1 MNEFPKE
8 MPHEVIRALERGRK
22 IEAIEL
28 LRENQGLSLKEA
40 KEAVECYLLEH
51 PHLRRSRGTLGG
63 HGLWFW
69 LTLILLL
76 GLLILFSGRLSAS
89 GEDMHQ
95 PSAGADVVDCSFSR
109 SAAGRPA
116 PLSRSGPARSGH

>member
-28 LRENQGLSLKEA
+28 LRENQGLSLNEA
-40 KEAVECYLLEH
+40 REAVECYLLEH
-51 PHLRRSRGTLGG
+51 PQLRRPRGALGG

-69 LTLILLL
+69 LTLLLLL
-76 GLLILFSGRLSAS
+76 GLLILFSGRLSAG
-89 GEDMHQ
+89 GEDRHQ
-95 PSAGADVVDCSFSR
+95 LSAGSRVADCGFSR
-109 SAAGRPA
+109 PAAGRPA
-116 PLSRSGPARSGH
+116 PLLG

>member
-22 IEAIEL
+22 MEAIEL

-76 GLLILFSGRLSAS
+76 GLLILFSGRLSA
-89 GEDMHQ
+89 GIEGRGQ
-95 PSAGADVVDCSFSR
+95 PPAGVAMTDCGFS
-109 SAAGRPA
+109 
-116 PLSRSGPARSGH
+116 

>member
-28 LRENQGLSLKEA
+28 LRDNQGLSLKEA
-40 KEAVECYLLEH
+40 KEAVECYVLEH
-51 PHLRRSRGTLGG
+51 PQLRRPRNTLGG

-76 GLLILFSGRLSAS
+76 GLLILFSGRLSAG
-89 GEDMHQ
+89 GEDRRQ
-95 PSAGADVVDCSFSR
+95 LSAGSRVADCGFSR
-109 SAAGRPA
+109 PAAGRPV
-116 PLSRSGPARSGH
+116 PLLG

>member
-1 MNEFPKE
+1 MSEFPKE

-28 LRENQGLSLKEA
+28 LRDNQGLSLREA
-40 KEAVECYLLEH
+40 KEAVECYVLEH
-51 PHLRRSRGTLGG
+51 PQLRRPRNTLGG

-76 GLLILFSGRLSAS
+76 GLLILFSGRLSAG
-89 GEDMHQ
+89 GEDM
-95 PSAGADVVDCSFSR
+95 PLLSAGSRVADCGFS
-109 SAAGRPA
+109 RPA
-116 PLSRSGPARSGH
+116 PGRPVPLSG